1 MEADQAV
8 LSSITSQV
16 EELSNRV
23 AGLAER
29 HRGGPRDDIAS
40 ELFEAERAL
49 RRAHRRLA
57 GLVRT
62 WS

>member
-16 EELSNRV
+16 EELSNRLV
-23 AGLAER
+23 GLAER
-29 HRGGPRDDIAS
+29 YRGGPREDIAA
-40 ELFEAERAL
+40 ELYEAERAL

-57 GLVRT
+57 GLTRT
-62 WS
+62 WT